1 MSKATA
7 SSVPIQKLKMPP
19 WRQAARTSMKSISVR
34 IGRAIITSSGIFLGV
49 AFLSAVLT
57 SSAVLSSEYVAKK
70 FSISLGQADQ
80 VRNIWLVVI
89 SLLVATVGII
99 NAMLMAVT
107 ERYKEIGTMKC
118 LGALDGFI
126 VRLFLLE
133 SGLLGSLGALAGA
146 LLGWGLMSLYYAA
159 RFGWGVFGHL
169 GYAMRIHLTTHIDLK
184 LPLSAAIAASII
196 LGGALSVLAALYP
209 SWRAA
214 KMPPAAALRVE
225 I

>member
-7 SSVPIQKLKMPP
+7 GSVPIQKLKMPP

-70 FSISLGQADQ
+70 FSISLGPADQ

-118 LGALDGFI
+118 LGALDSFI

-133 SGLLGSLGALAGA
+133 SGFLGSLGALAGA
-146 LLGWGLMSLYYAA
+146 LVGWGLMSLFYAA
-159 RFGWGVFGHL
+159 RFGWAVFGHL
-169 GYAMRIHLTTHIDLK
+169 GYAMKIFGRGV
-184 LPLSAAIAASII
+184 PLSVAIVASII